1 MHLQQ
6 HLPEIDDNKV
16 TLFQFQKLDTDFGKP
31 MLVKTAG
38 IVTSSLREINT
49 WFGLL
54 KKKVNFGY
62 SLNVIEALKS

>member
-1 MHLQQ
+1 
-6 HLPEIDDNKV
+6 
-16 TLFQFQKLDTDFGKP
+16 